1 MTLLRK
7 GHKNRSETIRSRD
20 RVVIVFNAISLQL
33 KIEEYSSPLRSMLL
47 MFLSLRE
54 KAIFP
59 FHIACI
65 LIERIALYQPKAVA
79 PCQPVL
85 KFREIT
91 RRLAREKELSFIKE
105 MSLRATCTTR
115 IVGKQ
120 LERINGLISALC

>member
-1 MTLLRK
+1 LTLLRK
-7 GHKNRSETIRSRD
+7 GHNNRSETIISRD
-20 RVVIVFNAISLQL
+20 RVVIVFNGISLQL
-33 KIEEYSSPLRSMLL
+33 KIEEYSSPLRSMLH

-54 KAIFP
+54 KP
-59 FHIACI
+59 FFHFI
-65 LIERIALYQPKAVA
+65 LLVYLIGRIALYQPKAVA